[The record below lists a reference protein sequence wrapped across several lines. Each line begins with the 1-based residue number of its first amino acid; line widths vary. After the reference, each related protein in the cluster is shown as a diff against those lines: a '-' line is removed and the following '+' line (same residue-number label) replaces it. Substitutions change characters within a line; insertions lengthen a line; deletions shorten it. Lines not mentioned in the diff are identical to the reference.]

1 MDYKPLCSDGS
12 DIRVLQIITDTN
24 PAHGM
29 VHCRLKHIQFK
40 KSTFK
45 AGEPRARRGQWI
57 PSEQPGVIELEPKRT
72 GAAATDSL
80 WDPSKVPDEP
90 ATASSKIDLSAD
102 EIWQRGAEHVLVED
116 GDFAALSYVWGDP
129 SKTKGISVDGN
140 IVQVTENLEAAL
152 RQLRGRLPWVRKQE
166 KDHDEEGEKESI
178 GIWVDALCINQNDL
192 AERSREVARMRDI
205 YASAWEVVT
214 WLGPASADSD
224 LAMVAVEWLSGRV
237 ESGRGLEGFYR
248 ETKTV
253 DLRPLFIKWSRQIS
267 PMRKQTYRALYDLF
281 ARPYW
286 RRLWI
291 LQEIALASPSS
302 AVICGSRGVTW
313 RHVFRAAALIQA
325 DECRLGWDVLEAAGS
340 KFGGFDW
347 DFTADRLPSG
357 HTDTLSSEKLWKLL
371 LEIEI
376 LQEIQHSSSPIETPN
391 VLRTLSLSRDAQ
403 ATNEKDKVYGIL
415 GLRSILGASQITPDY
430 NMATTDIFRQFA
442 QAMFS
447 SGHLSGLRL
456 LHSPIGQVQ
465 GSHETLSKM
474 MPAKWKSGL
483 LGPSAGYVDQGCSHG
498 MPSWVPCWACPRT
511 PVMRLPAHYRASG
524 DMISEVTFDSSGTR
538 MTVQGIF
545 LGEVS
550 SMSAFHCHEAD
561 QSYPLS
567 RENIVSAYGD
577 ASSTREAFW
586 RTLVANSTTDGELA
600 PDTYS
605 LLLDPRLWQDE
616 IAGVKSRT
624 LGLADFMQRNQ
635 DLVVFNQTLQDL
647 VRHPPPST
655 PTSAHT
661 VSGKGKWSS
670 SRSRLYNPS
679 REQRDAASLAM
690 NILAWR
696 RLVTTCRGFLGLV
709 PAATKPE
716 DKIFIILGCNC
727 PLVLRT
733 QDSGYRVVGECY
745 VHGFMD
751 GETIQTI
758 EQEPQTLR
766 VVELH

>member
-1 MDYKPLCSDGS
+1 MSAPKYAKVPLPLMDYKPLCSDGS
-12 DIRVLQIITDTN
+12 DIRVLQIIPDTK

-40 KSTFK
+40 KSTSK
-45 AGEPRARRGQWI
+45 AGEPRARHGQWI
-57 PSEQPGVIELEPKRT
+57 PSEQPGIIELEPKRT
-72 GAAATDSL
+72 GSAATDSL

-102 EIWQRGAEHVLVED
+102 EIWQRGPEHVLVED

-129 SKTKGISVDGN
+129 SKTKDISVDGN

-152 RQLRGRLPWVRKQE
+152 RQLRGRLPW
-166 KDHDEEGEKESI
+166 
-178 GIWVDALCINQNDL
+178 NDL

-214 WLGPASADSD
+214 WLGQASADSD
-224 LAMVAVEWLSGRV
+224 LAMVAVEWLSSRV

-248 ETKTV
+248 ETRTV
-253 DLRPLFIKWSRQIS
+253 DMRPLFIKWSRQIS
-267 PMRKQTYRALYDLF
+267 PMRKQAYRALYDLF

-302 AVICGSRGVTW
+302 PVICGSRGVTW

-376 LQEIQHSSSPIETPN
+376 LQGIQHSSSPIETPN

-447 SGHLSGLRL
+447 RFARDAL
-456 LHSPIGQVQ
+456 
-465 GSHETLSKM
+465 E
-474 MPAKWKSGL
+474 
-483 LGPSAGYVDQGCSHG
+483 D
-498 MPSWVPCWACPRT
+498 
-511 PVMRLPAHYRASG
+511 
-524 DMISEVTFDSSGTR
+524 
-538 MTVQGIF
+538 
-545 LGEVS
+545 
-550 SMSAFHCHEAD
+550 
-561 QSYPLS
+561 
-567 RENIVSAYGD
+567 D
-577 ASSTREAFW
+577 ASQMEIR
-586 RTLVANSTTDGELA
+586 
-600 PDTYS
+600 
-605 LLLDPRLWQDE
+605 
-616 IAGVKSRT
+616 IAGAK
-624 LGLADFMQRNQ
+624 
-635 DLVVFNQTLQDL
+635 
-647 VRHPPPST
+647 
-655 PTSAHT
+655 
-661 VSGKGKWSS
+661 
-670 SRSRLYNPS
+670 
-679 REQRDAASLAM
+679 
-690 NILAWR
+690 
-696 RLVTTCRGFLGLV
+696 RG
-709 PAATKPE
+709 A
-716 DKIFIILGCNC
+716 
-727 PLVLRT
+727 R
-733 QDSGYRVVGECY
+733 
-745 VHGFMD
+745 
-751 GETIQTI
+751 
-758 EQEPQTLR
+758 
-766 VVELH
+766 